1 LQPDNVFPG
10 YGETGLGSMGEKNYK
25 LFSDGACRGNPG
37 VGGAGAVITD
47 ARENVIWEGKEYL
60 GHCTNNIAEYRAL
73 ILGLKGALAQGYKSL
88 VVYMDSELLAKQIDG
103 SYRVKNENLQI
114 LMKDVRNLLA
124 SFNSVV
130 VKHVPRLHNSHAD
143 KLANLAIDENNKI
156 NYSKYI

>member
-1 LQPDNVFPG
+1 
-10 YGETGLGSMGEKNYK
+10 MGEKNYK

-37 VGGAGAVITD
+37 IGGAGAVIKD
-47 ARENVIWEGKEYL
+47 ARENVVWEGKEYL
-60 GHCTNNIAEYRAL
+60 GHCTNNISEYRAL